1 MKKIAYYASVLFM
14 GMTMTMGFTSCS
26 DDDDNG
32 GWQEQ
37 EDNKQT
43 EMQAVI
49 DTYVNDVVYYTYG
62 QLADASEELYTAI
75 DGMRTSLAAG
85 TLTQQQIETAC
96 NIFLD
101 ARAWWEKSEAW
112 LYGPAEVHG
121 IDPHID
127 TWPLSR
133 SGLASFLRNNAG
145 TTFAPGFDINEA
157 ITTVSASNNEDSW
170 LGFHGLEFILFRDGA
185 CRTVAD
191 FQGEE
196 TASEFAGSGVTGAL
210 ELDFALA
217 VAGDLRD
224 HCYWLEVGWKGDS
237 APAARIERCNERG
250 FELTT
255 NGYYTGYAL
264 MNAGTITLYPS
275 RRNAISTILD
285 SGCMNIAQ
293 EVSDQKMGQVW
304 RCATGNAVTGG
315 DEPDSP
321 DYIESPYSH
330 KSFQDFYD
338 NIVSIQNALY
348 GNIEGSTYSPNS
360 IMAYLNKYNAELA
373 TNLQTNLDASYAALN
388 TCLAGRA
395 FVEIAY
401 GGTQTELDNVE
412 NAMSAING
420 LNTALNEAREWIEVN

>member
-1 MKKIAYYASVLFM
+1 MRKFVYYAAALFV
-14 GMTMTMGFTSCS
+14 GMTMTTGLTSCS
-26 DDDDNG
+26 DDDHNDDWKKDEN
-32 GWQEQ
+32 
-37 EDNKQT
+37 NKQT

-49 DTYVNDVVYYTYG
+49 ETYVDDVVYYTYG
-62 QLADASEELYTAI
+62 RLADASDELYDAI

-85 TLTQQQIETAC
+85 TLTDEQIESAC
-96 NIFLD
+96 DVFLD

-112 LYGPAEVHG
+112 LYGPADVHG

-133 SGLASFLRNNAG
+133 SGLASFLKNNAN
-145 TTFAPGFDINEA
+145 TTFAPGFDINAA
-157 ITTVSASNNEDSW
+157 ISTVSASNNEDSW
-170 LGFHGLEFILFRDGA
+170 LGFHGLEFILFRDGK
-185 CRTVAD
+185 CRTAAD
-191 FQGEE
+191 FRGVE
-196 TASEFAGSGVTGAL
+196 TASEFAGSGVSGAL

-224 HCYWLEVGWKGDS
+224 HCYWLEVGWKGTE
-237 APAARIERCNERG
+237 APADRVARCTERG

-264 MNAGTITLYPS
+264 MNAGTVTLYPS

-348 GNIEGSTYSPNS
+348 GNIEGSTYSSHS

-373 TNLQTNLDASYAALN
+373 ENLQANLDASFAALN

-395 FVEIAY
+395 FVEIAS
-401 GGTQTELDNVE
+401 GGTQDELDNIE
-412 NAMSAING
+412 KAMQAING
-420 LNTALNEAREWIEVN
+420 LNTALNEAKEWVEVN